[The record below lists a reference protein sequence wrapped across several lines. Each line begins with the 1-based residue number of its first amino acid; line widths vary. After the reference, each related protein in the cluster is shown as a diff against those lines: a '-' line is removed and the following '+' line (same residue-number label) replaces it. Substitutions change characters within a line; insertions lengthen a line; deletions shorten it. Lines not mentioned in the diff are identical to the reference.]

1 MVQTG
6 CCLHKC
12 HNSTAAAT
20 AAAKHHAG
28 TASTRAAAPPPQMR
42 CSAHCVAHTCCTKA
56 HSCHALE
63 TCIRNP
69 HHDTITLGPSLQD
82 STDTLRNTQIGKQDT
97 AARNHHTTA
106 SIMEPLIPV
115 NHISMVQIPSHML
128 NHGSTHLHSTHNASP
143 QRNWHSNCRQGLRML
158 HQADAAT
165 AALAVGAAGASAAC
179 CLCCHNADGNRRCCR
194 DILGQARLCG
204 HEHLKKATRNRRR
217 RHSIHR

>member
-1 MVQTG
+1 MRSVLPTFPAVSNSKQLNDSDEGRRKLMVQTG

-143 QRNWHSNCRQGLRML
+143 TGTQ
-158 HQADAAT
+158 T
-165 AALAVGAAGASAAC
+165 AARACAC
-179 CLCCHNADGNRRCCR
+179 CIKLMLPPLHW
-194 DILGQARLCG
+194 Q
-204 HEHLKKATRNRRR
+204 
-217 RHSIHR
+217 

>member
-1 MVQTG
+1 LPTSPAVSNSKQFNDSDEGRRKLMVQTG
-6 CCLHKC
+6 CCLQKC
-12 HNSTAAAT
+12 QNSTAAAT

-42 CSAHCVAHTCCTKA
+42 CSAHCVAHTCCPKA
-56 HSCHALE
+56 HSCHARE

-82 STDTLRNTQIGKQDT
+82 STDTLRNTQIGKQNT

-106 SIMEPLIPV
+106 SIMKPLIPV

-143 QRNWHSNCRQGLRML
+143 QQTLAKPALKLPPRLAH
-158 HQADAAT
+158 AA
-165 AALAVGAAGASAAC
+165 S
-179 CLCCHNADGNRRCCR
+179 
-194 DILGQARLCG
+194 
-204 HEHLKKATRNRRR
+204 
-217 RHSIHR
+217 S